1 MSRSLPRLGALTTGR
16 RAPAIIAPKTPRRPR
31 TLVVAV
37 AVGLAI
43 SGAGFVGPPTSVP
56 TAAAKVSDPA
66 LASKIASVMKDS
78 RVTRGRTSAVVY
90 DAATGSELFQRSG
103 GRASIPAS
111 NTKIITA
118 AAAMHTLGPSYRFR
132 TEVVSRAKITG
143 STLDGRLYL
152 KGYGD
157 PTARVSDYADLA
169 RRVRAA
175 GIRTVTGKL
184 VVDASYFDGVRYN
197 PTWKTSY
204 ADDYYAAPIS
214 AVTLAPNADYDS
226 GTVIITYRAGSV
238 GKKAKITTTPASAAA
253 YLDLKNLTTTG
264 KKGTSTTFSAS
275 RAHRS
280 GTITLR
286 GRVASGRSGS
296 RLITVNRPDLYA
308 AAVFRAELAKAGVT
322 VRGTTTALATPTSG
336 RRVLG
341 TDYSMPLSQLLVPF
355 MKLSNNMHAEAL
367 TKAMGAKRSGA
378 PGSWANGLAA
388 TRAYLSATGV
398 PLTGLVLTDGSG
410 LTRSN
415 TITPRAMG
423 TLLVKVQREPW
434 FPAFK
439 ASLPVAGNSTR
450 MIGGTLR
457 RRMNGTR
464 AANNAWAKTG
474 TLTGV
479 TALSG
484 YVRGRDGRLYAFSM
498 LSQYSGSS
506 PRPVEDKL
514 VVALAGW
521 RR

>member
-1 MSRSLPRLGALTTGR
+1 MSRSLPRLGAMITGR
-16 RAPAIIAPKTPRRPR
+16 QSPSITAPRSLIIALAAG
-31 TLVVAV
+31 LV
-37 AVGLAI
+37 I
-43 SGAGFVGPPTSVP
+43 SGAGFVGPPGSLP
-56 TAAAKVSDPA
+56 QAAAKVSDPA
-66 LASKIASVMKDS
+66 LVTKIASVMKDS
-78 RVTRGRTSAVVY
+78 RVTRGRTSVVVY
-90 DAATGSELFQRSG
+90 DAATGSELYQRSG
-103 GRASIPAS
+103 SRATMPAS

-118 AAAMHTLGPSYRFR
+118 AAALDTLGPGYRFK
-132 TEVVSRAKITG
+132 TEVISRATLSG
-143 STLDGRLYL
+143 STLNGRLYL

-157 PTARVSDYADLA
+157 PTARVSDYAYLA
-169 RRVRAA
+169 QRVRAA

-184 VVDASYFDGVRYN
+184 VVDASYFDSVRYN

-214 AVTLAPNADYDS
+214 ALTIAPNADYDS
-226 GTVIITYRAGSV
+226 GTVIIKYRAGST

-253 YLDLKNLTTTG
+253 YLDLRNLTTTG
-264 KKGTSTTFSAS
+264 KKGSSTTFSAT
-275 RAHRS
+275 RAYGS
-280 GTITLR
+280 KTITLR
-286 GRVASGRSGS
+286 GRVGGGRSGS
-296 RLITVNRPDLYA
+296 RLITVDRPDLYA
-308 AAVFRAELAKAGVT
+308 AAVFRAELKKAGVT
-322 VRGTTTALATPTSG
+322 VRGSTIVLATPSSK
-336 RRVLG
+336 RRVIG
-341 TDYSMPLSQLLVPF
+341 TDTSMTLSELLVPF

-378 PGSWANGLAA
+378 PGSWAKGLAA

-398 PLTGLVLTDGSG
+398 PLGGVTLSDGSG

-415 TITPRAMG
+415 AVTPRAMG
-423 TLLVKVQREPW
+423 TLLVKVQRESW

-439 ASLPVAGNSTR
+439 ASLPVAGNSSR

>member
-1 MSRSLPRLGALTTGR
+1 MSRALPRLGAMITGR
-16 RAPAIIAPKTPRRPR
+16 RSSSITAPR
-31 TLVVAV
+31 TLIGAL
-37 AVGLAI
+37 ALGLAI
-43 SGAGFVGPPTSVP
+43 SGAGFVGPPGSLP
-56 TAAAKVSDPA
+56 QAAAKVSDPA
-66 LASKIASVMKDS
+66 LATKIASVMKDS

-90 DAATGSELFQRSG
+90 DAATGSELYQRSG
-103 GRASIPAS
+103 GRTSIPAS

-118 AAAMHTLGPSYRFR
+118 AAALDTLGPAYRFR
-132 TEVVSRAKITG
+132 TEVISRATVTG
-143 STLDGRLYL
+143 STLGGRLYL

-157 PTARVSDYADLA
+157 PTARASDYAALA
-169 RRVRAA
+169 QRVRAA

-184 VVDASYFDGVRYN
+184 VVDATYFDSVRYN

-214 AVTLAPNADYDS
+214 AVTLAPNADFDA
-226 GTVIITYRAGSV
+226 GTVIINVRAGSV
-238 GKKAKITTTPASAAA
+238 GRKAKITTTPASAAA
-253 YLDLKNLTTTG
+253 ALDLRNLTTTG
-264 KKGTSTTFSAS
+264 KKGSSSTISAS
-275 RAHRS
+275 RPYGS
-280 GTITLR
+280 GTITIR
-286 GRVASGRSGS
+286 GRIGSGRSTT
-296 RLITVNRPDLYA
+296 RLITVSRPDLYA
-308 AAVFRAELAKAGVT
+308 AAVFRAELKKAGVT
-322 VRGTTTALATPTSG
+322 VRGATTALATPASG
-336 RRVLG
+336 RRVIG

-367 TKAMGAKRSGA
+367 TKAMGAQRSGA
-378 PGSWANGLAA
+378 PGSWTNGLAA

-398 PLTGLVLTDGSG
+398 PMSGLVLADGSG

-423 TLLVKVQREPW
+423 TLLVKVQRETW
-434 FPAFK
+434 FPVFK
-439 ASLPVAGNSTR
+439 ASLPVAGNSSR

-484 YVRGRDGRLYAFSM
+484 YVRGRDGHLYVFAM
-498 LSQYSGSS
+498 LSQYTGSS

-514 VVALAGW
+514 VVTLAGW